1 MISYIERMKY
11 RAYGFAMGDRDVK
24 STIWVNKRNLREAQA
39 HEVDLPALLDGAVR
53 TRIESF
59 SVTANNITYAVI
71 GDMFGYWN
79 FFPPLQ
85 NENAGD
91 YGVVPMWGHAV
102 VEESRHADIAPGERV
117 YGYLPM
123 GTHLD
128 VLPGKVSP
136 GGFTDMA
143 AHRQPMSTIYNQ
155 YSRLA
160 ADPEHDP
167 AKEAERMLFGPLFKT
182 GFLIEA
188 MFRREAWF
196 SAQNLIMTSASSK
209 TSMGLASV
217 AKDLSPAVKRT
228 GLTSAGNIKFVASTG
243 LYDEVLAYED
253 VGKLPLIDSVSVDF
267 AGNSGLLRSI
277 HEKLGEHL
285 KYSCLVGAT
294 HVDAR
299 GFGGGGDLPG
309 PKPILFFAPDHAV
322 ATVQELGPKGF
333 GEAVGASWKNFLGAV
348 DGVVA
353 IDERHGLDAAADA
366 FVETLEGRA
375 DPQVGIIIRP

>member
-1 MISYIERMKY
+1 MASTVWVKKAALTETQIHCKALS
-11 RAYGFAMGDRDVK
+11 ALGDG
-24 STIWVNKRNLREAQA
+24 
-39 HEVDLPALLDGAVR
+39 EVRL
-53 TRIESF
+53 RIESF

-79 FFPPLQ
+79 FFLA
-85 NENAGD
+85 EGD
-91 YGVVPMWGHAV
+91 WGVVPMWGHAV
-102 VEESRHADIAPGERV
+102 VEESCHPDIAVGERV

-128 VLPGKVSP
+128 ILPGKVSA

-143 AHRQPMSTIYNQ
+143 AHRQPMSPIYNQ

-167 AKEAERMLFGPLFKT
+167 TKEAERMLFGPLFKT

-196 SAQNLIMTSASSK
+196 ESEVLVMTSASSK

-217 AKDLSPAVKRT
+217 AKDLSPAVMRI
-228 GLTSAGNIKFVASTG
+228 GLTSAGNVAFVEGTG
-243 LYDEVLAYED
+243 LYDRVLAYDD
-253 VGKLPLIDSVSVDF
+253 VVSLPQLPSVSVDF
-267 AGNSGLLRSI
+267 AGNSGLLRNI
-277 HEKLGEHL
+277 HETLGDHL

-299 GFGGGGDLPG
+299 GLGGGDLPG

-333 GEAVGASWKNFLGAV
+333 GEAVGASWKGFLGAV
-348 DGVVA
+348 DGVVE
-353 IDERHGLDAAADA
+353 IDERQGLDAAANA
-366 FVETLEGRA
+366 FVETLEGKA
-375 DPQVGIIIRP
+375 DPQKGIIVRP